1 MDDAAWAA
9 LTLTL
14 TALGAVGTW
23 LVWRRRGPA
32 PALRIG
38 GLTLLPLAAYLT
50 DTLQMATRIGTA
62 VSDWAAGLVL
72 SPVVWT
78 GIVLAGVGVG
88 LVLLAGSLTARG
100 IGVRGVQREG
110 ALGPARG
117 AAPAG
122 ADGSAAPTRATRT
135 SRAERKAATASGA
148 GKGEPAIDDDLAD
161 IEALLRKRGIS

>member
-14 TALGAVGTW
+14 TALGVVGTW

-110 ALGPARG
+110 ALGPAL
-117 AAPAG
+117 AG